1 MAEINEV
8 SFNRPIPGMSLTHE
22 VGARPWQNPP
32 QFNTVSEAAEDY
44 IQRMMTPEF
53 SSQLVDVMRMGI
65 PLTTIASTMQQ
76 AGVMEGKHNIDV
88 GILILP
94 ILIETMMLIGD
105 QNKVNYTSGLE
116 NDDIKT
122 TDTMISRA
130 LDEAMKNVGEE
141 QLDDIVQEPVETETK
156 EEEPKGLMAR
166 RAS

>member
-1 MAEINEV
+1 MSEINEV
-8 SFNRPIPGMSLTHE
+8 SFNRPIPGMALTHE
-22 VGARPWQNPP
+22 LGARPWQNPP
-32 QFNTVSEAAEDY
+32 QFSTVSEAAEDY

-53 SSQLVDVMRMGI
+53 TSQLLDVMGMGI

-76 AGVMEGKHNIDV
+76 AGIMEGKHNIDV

-105 QNKVNYTSGLE
+105 QNKVKYTSGLE
-116 NDDIKT
+116 NDNIKT
-122 TDTMISRA
+122 TDSMISRA
-130 LDEAMKNVGEE
+130 LDEAMKNVKEE
-141 QLDDIVQEPVETETK
+141 QPDVVVEEPTNTDT